1 MQDWDVEPRRIEITW
16 QFLEHDPVAEGVL
29 RTLALEAQNGSTSGR
44 LYADS
49 ACEFLAHHVIR
60 TYSSL

>member
-1 MQDWDVEPRRIEITW
+1 MRQCRADND
-16 QFLEHDPVAEGVL
+16 
-29 RTLALEAQNGSTSGR
+29 ALEAQKGSPSGR

-60 TYSSL
+60 TYSRWMAIRHALAVGSQGVA